1 MRHYSFMQSQRPCF
15 LCKDWDYIS
24 IIQICV
30 NIYPKIKFGIPVH
43 QLQTKSKD
51 SCIKGIFTNAWRLKQ
66 PCLLID
72 LPLYLLLTWL
82 ALALL
87 DPATVKRD

>member
-1 MRHYSFMQSQRPCF
+1 MFSVQR
-15 LCKDWDYIS
+15 LDYIS

-30 NIYPKIKFGIPVH
+30 NIYPKTKFGIPVH

-51 SCIKGIFTNAWRLKQ
+51 FCIKRIFTNASRPKQ
-66 PCLLID
+66 SCFQLD
-72 LPLYLLLTWL
+72 LPLYLAFNLS

-87 DPATVKRD
+87 DPATAKKN